1 MLHSQSGSSV
11 TWNTLKFAAAA
22 TAMAVLAGCAITIP
36 LRPLT
41 TASQHSRDRDVAC
54 TANSNCPNAI
64 KSHRRISHHS
74 QQPLG
79 AGNIADDPPDFILNS
94 EEGVLR

>member
-1 MLHSQSGSSV
+1 MLHSQSDSSV

-22 TAMAVLAGCAITIP
+22 TAMAVLAGCAIAIP

-41 TASQHSRDRDVAC
+41 TASQHSRDHDVAC

-64 KSHRRISHHS
+64 KSHRRISRHS
-74 QQPLG
+74 QPVG
-79 AGNIADDPPDFILNS
+79 TGNIADDPPDFILNS